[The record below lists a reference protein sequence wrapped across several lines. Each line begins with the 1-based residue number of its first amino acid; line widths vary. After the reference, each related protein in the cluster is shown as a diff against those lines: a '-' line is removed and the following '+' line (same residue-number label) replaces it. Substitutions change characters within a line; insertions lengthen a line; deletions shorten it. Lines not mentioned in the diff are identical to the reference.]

1 MDENGLWLKQNCM
14 KMHQLQSITHWRY
27 DIIIVVISFIIVK
40 IIITTEIIVLQ
51 SEVWLLVAAKGY
63 VISKFWWDVS

>member
-1 MDENGLWLKQNCM
+1 M

-63 VISKFWWDVS
+63 VSSKFWWDVS